1 MRIKTT
7 QEMLTL
13 RDMETIVLSHERDIA
28 HKKMLMDYYL
38 GRHHI
43 MGKAERSSG
52 APNNKLVSNYCEYI
66 TNMSTGFFLGQPVAY
81 KTATENDE
89 ALNVLLDVFAYND
102 EQAHNLELAEEA
114 SIKGDAYELLYT
126 DEEAQVRFAT
136 VPAEEIILVCDASL
150 EERIMYAI
158 RHYRV
163 YDVGGY
169 EYREYVDVYDRRA
182 VAHYEYN
189 SGSMRPVGEP
199 EPHYFDDVPVVE
211 YPNNRQHRGDF
222 EGIISL
228 VDAYNKAQSL
238 TLDDMEDFT
247 DAFLVLMGMSGTS
260 SDDVNDMRRSKVMLL
275 DEGGGA
281 QWLIKNLNDT
291 YIENIKKRLQ
301 NDIHKFSN
309 IPDMTD
315 DSFAGNASGV
325 AIKYKLIGL
334 EQVRSRK
341 ERGFKQ
347 GLQRRIELISGMLR
361 TKGGAGID
369 FRDVDI
375 TFTANIPADTQAQ
388 AQMVSQLKGIV
399 SDKTLLSQLSF
410 VADPA
415 AELEELAK
423 QSAGDDYGFGIEGN
437 ADGGD
442 ENGNETE

>member
-228 VDAYNKAQSL
+228 VVI
-238 TLDDMEDFT
+238 
-247 DAFLVLMGMSGTS
+247 FL
-260 SDDVNDMRRSKVMLL
+260 
-275 DEGGGA
+275 
-281 QWLIKNLNDT
+281 
-291 YIENIKKRLQ
+291 
-301 NDIHKFSN
+301 FS
-309 IPDMTD
+309 PWRW
-315 DSFAGNASGV
+315 G
-325 AIKYKLIGL
+325 
-334 EQVRSRK
+334 
-341 ERGFKQ
+341 RGCPYA
-347 GLQRRIELISGMLR
+347 
-361 TKGGAGID
+361 T
-369 FRDVDI
+369 
-375 TFTANIPADTQAQ
+375 
-388 AQMVSQLKGIV
+388 
-399 SDKTLLSQLSF
+399 
-410 VADPA
+410 
-415 AELEELAK
+415 
-423 QSAGDDYGFGIEGN
+423 
-437 ADGGD
+437 
-442 ENGNETE
+442 